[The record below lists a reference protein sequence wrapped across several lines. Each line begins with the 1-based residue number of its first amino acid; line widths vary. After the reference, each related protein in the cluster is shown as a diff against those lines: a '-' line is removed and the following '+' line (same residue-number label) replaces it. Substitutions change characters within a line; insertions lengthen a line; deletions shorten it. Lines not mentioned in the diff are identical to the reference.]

1 MKNRLFLLLPIATL
15 TLSVP
20 LPSFA
25 QTTVG
30 LVAKYDFT
38 GNTNDSAG
46 FTTGINAIV
55 HGATLTTDRF
65 GNTNSAYRFDGFTNY
80 LDIADNDIFSV
91 TNTGSITIT
100 AWVRIVGTSLDSQG
114 RPLFATTEN
123 IVPDYV
129 HWLQKGTTYG
139 ASGNQEWAA
148 RIYSADNT
156 VGRENRTSIYAFN
169 PAGGLGA
176 GSYVQE
182 PVTPTSWLHFGF
194 VIDASAG
201 TTTIFKNGVQ
211 RDQDVFTSV
220 TPNIVPQNG
229 TSPVYIGRGG
239 NSFFAGDIDDIR
251 VYNRALSTTEMSQ
264 LHTATAVPTPE
275 PTTLSLLALGGTA
288 LVVRLRKRNST
299 IHSC

>member
-1 MKNRLFLLLPIATL
+1 MKKRFL
-15 TLSVP
+15 TLLTFPFLTLP
-20 LPSFA
+20 LTSHA
-25 QTTVG
+25 QIPTTG
-30 LVAKYDFT
+30 LVAKYDFS
-38 GNTNDSAG
+38 GNASDSAG
-46 FTTGINAIV
+46 FTMGINAIV
-55 HGATLTTDRF
+55 HGATPTIDRF
-65 GNTNSAYRFDGFTNY
+65 GNANSAYHFDGFTNY

-91 TNTGSITIT
+91 TNTGAITIT
-100 AWVRIVGTSLDSQG
+100 AWVRIVGTSLDPQG

-123 IVPDYV
+123 AVPDYV

-169 PAGGLGA
+169 PTGGLGA

-182 PVTPTSWLHFGF
+182 PVTPASWLHFGF
-194 VIDASAG
+194 VIDANVG
-201 TTTIFKNGVQ
+201 TTTIFKNGTQ

-229 TSPVYIGRGG
+229 TSPVYVGHGG

-251 VYNRALSTTEMSQ
+251 IYNRTLSATEMSQ
-264 LHTATAVPTPE
+264 LFVATAPVPE
-275 PTTLSLLALGGTA
+275 PTTLSLLALGGITTA
-288 LVVRLRKRNST
+288 LARRKRKVD
-299 IHSC
+299 